1 MDAIVIFAVVIIL
14 ILVAIVI
21 AVLRREFR
29 NGNQTFKKMVWSG
42 KMSSAG
48 CYYNS
53 ESCELE
59 LAADFGGATL
69 NMIEL
74 TAREAIARKN
84 GGIYLVFISDG
95 QNQRPMRPMIS
106 KAPITMEAARAIM
119 GIRHGKGNRGELNI
133 YTYREQS
140 AFALARGNIE
150 IMPVLHLG
158 GHTHSFNHYHRYYKE
173 EKDGEERSPRVFFG
187 EQVEPVEE
195 SE

>member
-1 MDAIVIFAVVIIL
+1 MDALIIFAILIIL
-14 ILVAIVI
+14 VLIALVV
-21 AVLRREFR
+21 AVLRYEFS
-29 NGNQTFKKMVWSG
+29 NGNQTFKRMIRSG
-42 KMSSAG
+42 KMSSTG

-53 ESCELE
+53 ENGELE

-95 QNQRPMRPMIS
+95 QKQRPIRAMIS

-119 GIRHGKGNRGELNI
+119 DIRHGKGNGVLNV

-150 IMPVLHLG
+150 IKPVLHRG
-158 GHTHSFNHYHRYYKE
+158 GHTHKFNHYHRYYKE
-173 EKDGEERSPRVFFG
+173 EEEGEERSPRAFFG
-187 EQVEPVEE
+187 EQAE
-195 SE
+195 SAEDDK

>member
-1 MDAIVIFAVVIIL
+1 MDAIIIFAVLIIL
-14 ILVAIVI
+14 ILVAMVI
-21 AVLRREFR
+21 SVLRREFR

-59 LAADFGGATL
+59 LAVDFGEATL
-69 NMIEL
+69 YMIEM

-95 QNQRPMRPMIS
+95 QNQRPMRSMIS

-140 AFALARGNIE
+140 AFSLAKGNIE
-150 IMPVLHLG
+150 IKPVLHRG

-173 EKDGEERSPRVFFG
+173 EKEGEERSPRAFFG
-187 EQVEPVEE
+187 EQVESVEE
-195 SE
+195 SK

>member
-1 MDAIVIFAVVIIL
+1 MDAIIIFAVLIIL
-14 ILVAIVI
+14 ILVAMVI
-21 AVLRREFR
+21 SVLRREFR

-59 LAADFGGATL
+59 LAVDFGGATL
-69 NMIEL
+69 YMIEM

-95 QNQRPMRPMIS
+95 QNQRPMRSMIS

-140 AFALARGNIE
+140 AFSLAKGNIE
-150 IMPVLHLG
+150 IKPVLHRG

-173 EKDGEERSPRVFFG
+173 EKEGEERSPRAFFG
-187 EQVEPVEE
+187 EQVESVEE
-195 SE
+195 SK